1 MRLAKTVIKML
12 RIDPRSSTPIY
23 EQIELGVKELI
34 LKGALK
40 YGEKLPSVREMAS
53 ILTIN
58 PNTISKAY
66 GELEREGI
74 IETLRGKGTFITD
87 NYKGKVDEKKMVYIS
102 DELKKLILEANYSGI
117 NKEEFMK
124 LTLNI
129 FSQLGV
135 NDNDRSK

>member
-1 MRLAKTVIKML
+1 MKLAKKVIKML

-40 YGEKLPSVREMAS
+40 GGDKLPSVREMAS

-87 NYKGKVDEKKMVYIS
+87 NYKGKVDEKKMEYIS
-102 DELKKLILEANYSGI
+102 EELKKLILEANYSGI
-117 NKEEFMK
+117 NKKEFMK
-124 LTLNI
+124 LTLAI
-129 FSQLGV
+129 FSELGV
-135 NDNDRSK
+135 NGND

>member
-1 MRLAKTVIKML
+1 ML

-40 YGEKLPSVREMAS
+40 KGEKLPSVREMAS

-66 GELEREGI
+66 GELERDGI

-87 NYKGKVDEKKMVYIS
+87 NYKGKVDAKMMGYIS
-102 DELKKLILEANYSGI
+102 EEVKKLILEANYSGI
-117 NKEEFMK
+117 SKEEFMK
-124 LTLNI
+124 LTLQI
-129 FSQLGV
+129 FSELGV

>member
-1 MRLAKTVIKML
+1 ML
-12 RIDPRSSTPIY
+12 KVDPRSSTPIY
-23 EQIELGVKELI
+23 EQIELGIKELI

-40 YGEKLPSVREMAS
+40 GGEKLPSVREMSS

-66 GELEREGI
+66 GELEREGV

-87 NYKGKVDEKKMVYIS
+87 NYKGKADVKKMEYIS
-102 DELKKLILEANYSGI
+102 EQLKKLILEANYSGI
-117 NKEEFMK
+117 SKDNFLEIA
-124 LTLNI
+124 LHI
-129 FSQLGV
+129 FSELGV

>member
-1 MRLAKTVIKML
+1 ML

-40 YGEKLPSVREMAS
+40 CGEKLPSVREMAS
-53 ILTIN
+53 LLTIN

-87 NYKGKVDEKKMVYIS
+87 NYKGKVDEKKMEYIS
-102 DELKKLILEANYSGI
+102 EELKKLILEANYGGI
-117 NKEEFMK
+117 NKKDFMK
-124 LTLNI
+124 LTLQI
-129 FSQLGV
+129 FSELGV
-135 NDNDRSK
+135 NDND

>member
-1 MRLAKTVIKML
+1 ML

-23 EQIELGVKELI
+23 EQIEFGVKELI

-40 YGEKLPSVREMAS
+40 GGEKLPSVREMSS

-74 IETLRGKGTFITD
+74 IETLRGKGTFITH
-87 NYKGKVDEKKMVYIS
+87 NFEGKVDEKKMEYMK

-124 LTLNI
+124 LALQI
-129 FSQLGV
+129 FSELGV
-135 NDNDRSK
+135 TDNDRSK

>member
-1 MRLAKTVIKML
+1 ML
-12 RIDPRSSTPIY
+12 KIDPRSSTPIY
-23 EQIELGVKELI
+23 EQIEFGVKELI

-87 NYKGKVDEKKMVYIS
+87 NYKGKVDEKKMEYIS
-102 DELKKLILEANYSGI
+102 NELKKIILEANYSGI

-124 LTLNI
+124 LTVQI
-129 FSQLGV
+129 FSELGV
-135 NDNDRSK
+135 NDDDRSK

>member
-1 MRLAKTVIKML
+1 ML

-23 EQIELGVKELI
+23 EQIELRIKELI
-34 LKGALK
+34 LKGVLK
-40 YGEKLPSVREMAS
+40 AGEKLPSVREMSS

-87 NYKGKVDEKKMVYIS
+87 NYKGKVDEKKMNYLS
-102 DELKKLILEANYSGI
+102 EELKKLILEASYGGI
-117 NKEEFMK
+117 SKEDFMT
-124 LTLNI
+124 LTLRI
-129 FSQLGV
+129 YSELEV
-135 NDNDRSK
+135 NENDRNK

>member
-1 MRLAKTVIKML
+1 ML
-12 RIDPRSSTPIY
+12 KVDPRSSTPIY
-23 EQIELGVKELI
+23 EQIELGIKELI

-40 YGEKLPSVREMAS
+40 AGEKLPSVREMSS

-87 NYKGKVDEKKMVYIS
+87 NYRAKVDDKKIDLAYFRRI
-102 DELKKLILEANYSGI
+102 KK
-117 NKEEFMK
+117 
-124 LTLNI
+124 TCT
-129 FSQLGV
+129 
-135 NDNDRSK
+135 

>member
-1 MRLAKTVIKML
+1 ML

-40 YGEKLPSVREMAS
+40 CGEKLPSVREMAS

-66 GELEREGI
+66 GELERDGI

-87 NYKGKVDEKKMVYIS
+87 NYKGKVDEKKMEYIS

-117 NKEEFMK
+117 NKEDFMK
-124 LTLNI
+124 LALRI
-129 FSQLGV
+129 FSELGV

>member
-1 MRLAKTVIKML
+1 ML

-23 EQIELGVKELI
+23 EQIELRIKELI

-40 YGEKLPSVREMAS
+40 AGEKLPSVREMSS

-66 GELEREGI
+66 GKLEREGI

-87 NYKGKVDEKKMVYIS
+87 NYKGKVDEKKMNYLS
-102 DELKKLILEANYSGI
+102 EELKKLILEASYGGI
-117 NKEEFMK
+117 SKEDFVT
-124 LTLNI
+124 LTLQI
-129 FSQLGV
+129 YSELEV
-135 NDNDRSK
+135 KENDRSK

>member
-1 MRLAKTVIKML
+1 ML

-66 GELEREGI
+66 GELERDGI

-87 NYKGKVDEKKMVYIS
+87 NYKGKVDAKMMGYIS
-102 DELKKLILEANYSGI
+102 EELKKLILEANYSGI
-117 NKEEFMK
+117 SKEEFMK
-124 LTLNI
+124 LTLQI
-129 FSQLGV
+129 FSELGV

>member
-1 MRLAKTVIKML
+1 ML

-23 EQIELGVKELI
+23 EQIELGIKELI

-40 YGEKLPSVREMAS
+40 YGEKLPSVREMSS

-66 GELEREGI
+66 GELEREGV

-87 NYKGKVDEKKMVYIS
+87 NYKGKVASYGGIS
-102 DELKKLILEANYSGI
+102 
-117 NKEEFMK
+117 KEDFMK
-124 LTLNI
+124 LTLQI
-129 FSQLGV
+129 FSELGV

>member
-1 MRLAKTVIKML
+1 ML

-40 YGEKLPSVREMAS
+40 GGDKLPSVREMAS

-87 NYKGKVDEKKMVYIS
+87 NYKGKVDEKKMAYIS
-102 DELKKLILEANYSGI
+102 EELKKIILEANYSGI

-124 LTLNI
+124 LALQI
-129 FSQLGV
+129 FSELGV
-135 NDNDRSK
+135 TDNDRSK

>member
-1 MRLAKTVIKML
+1 ML

-87 NYKGKVDEKKMVYIS
+87 NYKGKVDEKKMEYIS
-102 DELKKLILEANYSGI
+102 EELKKLILEANYSGI
-117 NKEEFMK
+117 SKEEFMK
-124 LTLNI
+124 LTLQI
-129 FSQLGV
+129 FSELGV

>member
-1 MRLAKTVIKML
+1 MLTV
-12 RIDPRSSTPIY
+12 DPRSSTPIY

-40 YGEKLPSVREMAS
+40 SGEKLPSVREMSS

-74 IETLRGKGTFITD
+74 IETLRGKGTFITK
-87 NYKGKVDEKKMVYIS
+87 NCRGKVDVKKMEYIS
-102 DELKKLILEANYSGI
+102 EELKKIILEASYGGVSEDAF
-117 NKEEFMK
+117 KE
-124 LTLNI
+124 LVTQI
-129 FSQLGV
+129 FLELGV
-135 NDNDRSK
+135 KENDRNK

>member
-1 MRLAKTVIKML
+1 ML

-23 EQIELGVKELI
+23 EQIEFGVKELI

-40 YGEKLPSVREMAS
+40 GGEKLPSVREMAS

-87 NYKGKVDEKKMVYIS
+87 NYKGKVDEKKMEYIS
-102 DELKKLILEANYSGI
+102 EELKNLYLKLIMVELVRKN
-117 NKEEFMK
+117 
-124 LTLNI
+124 L
-129 FSQLGV
+129 
-135 NDNDRSK
+135 